1 MVLFKFVCYGRK
13 KCTILFISIETRP
26 FSTPQIV
33 RNLLMKGYVLSFI
46 FLKIHQDTPWRAQ
59 SFLKWSIFH
68 FQDWLALKFRFRE
81 ENNDNFGSN
90 TPFHSKKRT
99 LKGKFLLFVNNK
111 WTSTYI
117 VFLPQMTMWS
127 ALYNK
132 CHSSSYTHI
141 HPSPFSMVS
150 SLSNIHKHMHIDGL
164 FGGNRFSNLQGSVIS
179 VFIILTHELLSNA
192 KRLY

>member
-1 MVLFKFVCYGRK
+1 MVLFKCVCYGRK
-13 KCTILFISIETRP
+13 KYKCIILFISIETRP

-33 RNLLMKGYVLSFI
+33 RNFLMKGYLLSFI
-46 FLKIHQDTPWRAQ
+46 FFLNSPGYPMKSTE

-81 ENNDNFGSN
+81 GKNDNFGSN
-90 TPFHSKKRT
+90 TTFHNKKRT
-99 LKGKFLLFVNNK
+99 LKGKFLLFVNDK

-132 CHSSSYTHI
+132 PHSSSYIQI
-141 HPSPFSMVS
+141 HPSPF
-150 SLSNIHKHMHIDGL
+150 LW
-164 FGGNRFSNLQGSVIS
+164 
-179 VFIILTHELLSNA
+179 
-192 KRLY
+192 